1 MEEKKLRFC
10 SLCSFILFKSR
21 TAKTYHLVG
30 KLKVGPFSKVGLFSK
45 VGPFSKVGL
54 FSKVG
59 SFSKVGP
66 FSKVGIFSKVGSF
79 SKVAD
84 HMDQNVMYYL
94 PHSS

>member
-1 MEEKKLRFC
+1 LSC
-10 SLCSFILFKSR
+10 SCKYGGKEASVLQLIQLYTFKSR

-30 KLKVGPFSKVGLFSK
+30 KLK

-84 HMDQNVMYYL
+84 HMDQNVVYYL